1 MRNIIL
7 ISFLLVANVYAG
19 EILYPTAENPFGEKI
34 TYTDKYS
41 KQDFTGKTLLEADDL
56 EGVVIYGSCFSQET
70 PDTDVFP
77 INIKKITFYNCNLDN
92 VKIVKPGW
100 IVIGGSERRFKV
112 QNDRMDWIV
121 DNGNIALEPIDK
133 EEYIKLGI
141 SISPSDLPLEMM
153 KEDII
158 KKTREI
164 TQ

>member
-1 MRNIIL
+1 M
-7 ISFLLVANVYAG
+7 
-19 EILYPTAENPFGEKI
+19 
-34 TYTDKYS
+34 
-41 KQDFTGKTLLEADDL
+41 GKTLLEADDL
-56 EGVVIYGSCFSQET
+56 EGAVIYGSCFSQET

-121 DNGNIALEPIDK
+121 DNGNIPLEPIDK

>member
-1 MRNIIL
+1 MGKIN
-7 ISFLLVANVYAG
+7 YP
-19 EILYPTAENPFGEKI
+19 EIGTIDFN
-34 TYTDKYS
+34 DKYS
-41 KQDFTGKTLLEADDL
+41 KQDYTGKSLLNETHL
-56 EGVVIYGSCFSQET
+56 EGIVIYGSCFSQET

-77 INIKKITFYNCNLDN
+77 MIVKKITFYNCNLDN

-121 DNGNIALEPIDK
+121 DNGNIPLEPIDK